1 MDNIIQKVATRAVI
15 INHEGKVLIIK
26 ESEKYKDGTQIG
38 RWDLPGG
45 KVNIM
50 EDWQDG
56 LKREVREE
64 VGLEIEIG
72 KPLYVGE
79 WRPTV
84 HNTQFQIIGVFLKC
98 TPKNEDVKLGEDHD
112 AFEWIDP
119 KNHKDFDIVF
129 EACEAINAL

>member
-15 INHEGKVLIIK
+15 INREGKVLIIK
-26 ESEKYKDGTQIG
+26 ESGKYKDGTQIG

-84 HNTQFQIIGVFLKC
+84 HGVQFQIIGVFLKC

-112 AFEWIDP
+112 AFEWVDP

-129 EACEAINAL
+129 EASEAIDAL